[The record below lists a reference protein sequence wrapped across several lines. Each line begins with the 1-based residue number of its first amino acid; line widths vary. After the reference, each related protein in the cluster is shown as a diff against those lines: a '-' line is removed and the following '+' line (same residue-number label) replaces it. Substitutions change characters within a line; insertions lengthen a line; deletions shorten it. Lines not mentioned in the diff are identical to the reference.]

1 MTDTKQLPSALSEV
15 IDQFRRWSD
24 DHSDSEQKKH
34 TITEPLYHYTDGRGL
49 KGIIESQA
57 IWFTDYRHLNDPSE
71 LSYGIEKARDLMSQ
85 KETGADAGG
94 RAFLQC
100 LRDMLLPKN
109 ISWLQ
114 CFIASFSRDRDELGQ
129 WRAYADNGRGYALG
143 LQARVFT
150 DLSRHSNVLISPVF
164 YDTTNILNRH
174 SLVIDQG
181 FARFLDA
188 VDKNHT
194 LLTKEPDVLNEFRQ
208 KLCDILASDVIL
220 NCLTS
225 KHNAYKSKKEVR
237 LIIVGTGDTSR
248 IRTRLRGSE
257 IVPYIAYDLAVR
269 SPQTILEIVTGP
281 AAGTDAPRTVRTMLS
296 SLKVEDHH
304 KILVNPSEIPYR
316 AL

>member
-1 MTDTKQLPSALSEV
+1 MPVAARSCNACAICFCPRISRGYSALLRASAA
-15 IDQFRRWSD
+15 
-24 DHSDSEQKKH
+24 
-34 TITEPLYHYTDGRGL
+34 TEMSWVNGEHMPTTD
-49 KGIIESQA
+49 A
-57 IWFTDYRHLNDPSE
+57 VT
-71 LSYGIEKARDLMSQ
+71 
-85 KETGADAGG
+85 
-94 RAFLQC
+94 
-100 LRDMLLPKN
+100 
-109 ISWLQ
+109 
-114 CFIASFSRDRDELGQ
+114 
-129 WRAYADNGRGYALG
+129 LG

-225 KHNAYKSKKEVR
+225 KHNAYKSEKEVR